1 MIHTLEADGIQLDF
15 GTRRILSDIY
25 LKCETGK
32 ISGLLGR
39 NGQGKTCLMNII
51 LGTLNASSNSIRF
64 DGNVIRKVNKRPDL
78 LLYLPQFNFIP
89 KGLSV
94 KTVLADF
101 GLSPAEMESRF
112 PEFKSRYDLKVSQ
125 LSGGQWRT
133 LELYIVVKAPSLFA
147 MLDEPFTHLNPIQ
160 IENIKEFLTEEKSNK
175 GLLIT
180 DHMYNHLLDIS
191 DTVYL
196 LKDGRTH
203 YTKTALDL
211 EDLGY
216 IRTGY
221 QADL

>member
-15 GTRRILSDIY
+15 GARRILSDVY

-32 ISGLLGR
+32 ITGLLGR

-51 LGTLNASSNSIRF
+51 LGTLNSSINSIRF
-64 DGNVIRKVNKRPDL
+64 DGTVTRNVSKRPDL

-89 KGLSV
+89 KSLTV
-94 KTVLADF
+94 KKVLEDF
-101 GLSPAEMESRF
+101 ELSPEGLENRF
-112 PEFKSRYDLKVSQ
+112 PEFNSRRDLRVNQ

-160 IENIKEFLTEEKSNK
+160 IENIKGFLLEEKANK
-175 GLLIT
+175 GFLIT

-203 YTKTALDL
+203 LTKTVGDL

-216 IRTGY
+216 VRKGY
-221 QADL
+221 